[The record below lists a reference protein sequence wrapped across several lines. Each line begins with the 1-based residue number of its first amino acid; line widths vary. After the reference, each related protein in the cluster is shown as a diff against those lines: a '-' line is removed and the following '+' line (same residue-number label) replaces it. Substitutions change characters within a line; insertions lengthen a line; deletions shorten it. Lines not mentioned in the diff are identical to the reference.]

1 MLASRNALPPQG
13 TIPRP
18 RSPRAS
24 RGASAAARSRA
35 PGWLALCLAVG
46 GALATV
52 AGCEARAR
60 RTPDHTLVMLLESE
74 IRDLDPRFGIGSN
87 DVKLSRLIA
96 PGLTSVNQPSLE
108 PRPEL
113 AERIE
118 QRDERTWD
126 VVLREGLRFS
136 DGTPVTAEDVVY
148 SFASVLDPDMGSL
161 YRSGFE
167 DRFARV
173 EALDP
178 RRVRFHL
185 QKPLA
190 TFLTDLDFGIVS
202 ATAARR
208 SPRGRFPGGEVVGAG
223 PYRVAR
229 LDSDR
234 LVLERSPHYHGPAP
248 RMPFIEIRTV
258 RDASARALM
267 LVGGSADLA
276 QNAIRLDLVDA
287 VAGRAR
293 VKIESGPSAI
303 LTYLMMQGEDP
314 VLADVRVRRAIAH
327 AIDRARIVDIKLG
340 GRAVLA
346 TGLLPPSHWAY
357 EPDVERYGHDPAR
370 AMALLDEAGYP
381 DPDGP
386 GGAPRLRLAYKTSA
400 DQFRLAMARIIAAQL
415 GEVGIEVEVRAFEFG
430 TFFNDIKQG
439 NYQIA
444 TMQTAAITEPD
455 YYYAY
460 FHSSRIP
467 TPEDPHTTNRWRYR
481 SPRIDALTEA
491 GRSIADR
498 DRRLEI
504 YSEVQKI
511 LARDL
516 PVVPL
521 WHEHNVAVMNVGV
534 DGYDILPHAGLSG
547 LATAHKR

>member
-1 MLASRNALPPQG
+1 MLGS
-13 TIPRP
+13 
-18 RSPRAS
+18 
-24 RGASAAARSRA
+24 
-35 PGWLALCLAVG
+35 
-46 GALATV
+46 ALATV
-52 AGCEARAR
+52 AGCEARTR
-60 RTPDHTLVMLLESE
+60 RTADDTLVMLLESE

-87 DVKLSRLIA
+87 EIKLSRLIA

-113 AERIE
+113 AASIE

-126 VVLREGLRFS
+126 VVLRDDIRFS

-148 SFASVLDPDMGSL
+148 SFSSVLDPDMGSL

-173 EALDP
+173 EALGP
-178 RRVRFHL
+178 RQVRFHL

-202 ATAARR
+202 AAAARR
-208 SPRGRFPGGEVVGAG
+208 DPRGRFPGGKVVGAG

-229 LDSDR
+229 VARDR
-234 LVLERSPHYHGPAP
+234 LVLERNPHYHGPAP
-248 RMPFIEIRTV
+248 RMRVVEVRTV
-258 RDASARALM
+258 RDANARALM

-293 VKIESGPSAI
+293 VEVESGPSAI

-327 AIDRARIVDIKLG
+327 AIDRERIVAIKLG

-357 EPDVERYGHDPAR
+357 EPDVARYGYDPAR

-481 SPRIDALTEA
+481 NPRIDALTDA

-504 YSEVQKI
+504 YGEVQKI
-511 LARDL
+511 LAEEL

-521 WHEHNVAVMNVGV
+521 WHEDNIAVMNVGV
-534 DGYDILPHAGLSG
+534 AGYEILPHAGLSG